1 MRPNLPHPSH
11 LAAAKNFAKF
21 FPMSVA
27 HKTNIAAICSEER
40 HSGLT
45 HPLLLPETLQKIF
58 QCPQAHDE
66 HSSNLQR
73 ATFRPDPPP
82 PVAGN
87 FAKIFQMSMGAINIS
102 CKASYL
108 PASQQAAICGAQQ
121 RLEGMGQVRA
131 DILGC
136 LDGTQFFLAGLKVP
150 GSSKGARSGGLP
162 SRHEKWQFWSILD
175 HFIGIG

>member
-1 MRPNLPHPSH
+1 
-11 LAAAKNFAKF
+11 
-21 FPMSVA
+21 
-27 HKTNIAAICSEER
+27 
-40 HSGLT
+40 
-45 HPLLLPETLQKIF
+45 LPETLQKIF

-136 LDGTQFFLAGLKVP
+136 LDGTQFFLAGLNVP
-150 GSSKGARSGGLP
+150 GSSKGARSGGMP
-162 SRHEKWQFWSILD
+162 SRHEKMAILVNFRSFHRD
-175 HFIGIG
+175 QVKIEQSVIERTRLEIFFQIISVLSTFELGGRPGP